1 MKEGRNSEQELKQ
14 RHGEVLLTGLFFL
27 TSQFVFLYTQ
37 DSLPEGSTTYN
48 ELNQPTSVTNQEK
61 PVALSDQGIF
71 FQWRFLPLKWRYLTS
86 NYKN

>member
-14 RHGEVLLTGLFFL
+14 RHGEVLLTGLLLL

-48 ELNQPTSVTNQEK
+48 ELNQPTSITNQEK
-61 PVALSDQGIF
+61 ARGSICS
-71 FQWRFLPLKWRYLTS
+71 RHFLPVEIPSSQMTVPYIKL
-86 NYKN
+86 